1 MLIIRLLE
9 NYMVI
14 YGKDTYYLPQNALLM
29 APEYDLQG
37 LFGILLRYVADWEIM
52 STFAAEISKE
62 SYD

>member
-14 YGKDTYYLPQNALLM
+14 YRKDTYFLPQNALLM

-52 STFAAEISKE
+52 STFAPEIKNKI
-62 SYD
+62 